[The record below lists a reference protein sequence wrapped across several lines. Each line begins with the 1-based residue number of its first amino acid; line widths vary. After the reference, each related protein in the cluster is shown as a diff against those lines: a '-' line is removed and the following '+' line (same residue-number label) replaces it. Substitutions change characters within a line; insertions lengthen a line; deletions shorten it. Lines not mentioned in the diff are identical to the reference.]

1 MKWTLLPWRR
11 KVEKETKKQATDLR
25 SLQHELDA
33 VLTRLAIVEL
43 GLQKLRHDHDEHIRR
58 SRKKKASPKKQRPKT
73 VFKRKD
79 Y

>member
-1 MKWTLLPWRR
+1 M
-11 KVEKETKKQATDLR
+11 EKETKKQATDLR

-43 GLQKLRHDHDEHIRR
+43 GLQKLRHDFDEHIRR
-58 SRKKKASPKKQRPKT
+58 SRKKKSLAKKQRPKT